1 MNPLLQEANITIL
14 AAVGTFLGLLIG
26 LPLVLGLARVLGLYT
41 IVQERRCHVY
51 VLFGKVIGILDE
63 PGLYFLW
70 PRLGWKALLVPWM
83 GRCHVTD
90 MRLDQ
95 AYLRSQPVNSEEGA
109 PMGIG
114 IWYEMFISDPVA
126 YLFKNIDPRGSLAAN
141 VGNSTVRCL
150 SNLPLEQML
159 SDRHSM
165 SRTVREEVTPKSR
178 EWGYG
183 LGSIYIRKVH
193 FRDPE
198 MMRQIESKVVNRL
211 RQVTAAI
218 KQDGANQVSVMRST
232 AERQAA
238 VEFGKAAAV
247 RPAIVGKAMAEIS
260 RDADVSQTMFDIL
273 ETQRILEG
281 GGQLT
286 LVRMTSPGLLASL
299 LSADPGTAQERPAT
313 PVPASAP
320 PLAHPELEVD
330 LPGDRASRGQG
341 GR

>member
-1 MNPLLQEANITIL
+1 MSAIL
-14 AAVGTFLGLLIG
+14 TSAFISFFVFMIGVPVALG
-26 LPLVLGLARVLGLYT
+26 VARLFGVYA
-41 IVQERRCHVY
+41 IVHERQCHVY
-51 VLFGKVIGILDE
+51 VLFGKVIGTLGE
-63 PGLYFLW
+63 PGFYFLW
-70 PRLGWKALLVPWM
+70 PLLGWKALFVGCL

-150 SNLPLEQML
+150 SNLPLAKML
-159 SDRHSM
+159 VDRHPM
-165 SRTVREEVTPKSR
+165 SRTVREEVTPKSN
-178 EWGYG
+178 EWGYK

-198 MMRQIESKVVNRL
+198 MIRQIESKVVNRL

-218 KQDGANQVSVMRST
+218 KQDGANQVGIIRST

-238 VEFGKAAAV
+238 IEFGKAAAV
-247 RPAIVGKAMAEIS
+247 RPAIVGKAMARICS
-260 RDADVSQTMFDIL
+260 DADVAQTMFEIL
-273 ETQRILEG
+273 ETQRIVEG
-281 GGQLT
+281 KGNLT
-286 LVRMTSPGLLASL
+286 LLRMPAQGLLADL
-299 LSADPGTAQERPAT
+299 LAAETDVSQ
-313 PVPASAP
+313 ASTRT
-320 PLAHPELEVD
+320 LH
-330 LPGDRASRGQG
+330 GQG
-341 GR
+341 CEEK